1 MARPNH
7 YETLGLRS
15 SATEGEIKAAY
26 RKIVLRHHP
35 DRNPDPAS
43 TRIFMAA
50 TEAYDVL
57 VDPDARRGYDQGLAN
72 EARRAAERQAEENR
86 ARAAESRARAARA
99 ASTAPPP
106 RGPTAPPRT
115 PMPTQLARLSMLFSR
130 GLYAEAEKLAD
141 EILVRDPRQ
150 PLAYAVKGDLARQ
163 RGKLEEAARQYSLAI
178 QMDPR
183 NPTYLQRYEQV
194 LMRVQTGPDGKL
206 RMDPNERLTLASLAF
221 AIVCLLA
228 AVFLVWS
235 PERPVFSGLDIVAT
249 WTVGL
254 VAMLF
259 LCGVFAGACL
269 SVGEGLDRLD
279 AYAAGRIGPTVAL
292 GLVSVVSF
300 PAAVVLYL
308 LLGLIQR
315 GFNLSTTRLMVAVAV
330 AVAFLAGGAAL
341 GRGGIEPFS
350 VLLWGGNLAY
360 LGGLCG
366 WAVADSLRYST

>member
-15 SATEGEIKAAY
+15 PASEKEIKAAY
-26 RKIVLRHHP
+26 RRIVLRHHP

-50 TEAYDVL
+50 TEAYEAL
-57 VDPDARRGYDQGLAN
+57 LDPEQRRLYDEGLAS
-72 EARRAAERQAEENR
+72 EARRASERQAEATR
-86 ARAAESRARAARA
+86 AQAAESRARAARA

-106 RGPTAPPRT
+106 RASPPPGT
-115 PMPTQLARLSMLFSR
+115 PIPTQLARLSLLFSR

-141 EILVRDPRQ
+141 EILAQAPRQ
-150 PLAYAVKGDLARQ
+150 PLPYAVKGDLARQ
-163 RGKLEEAARQYSLAI
+163 RGKLQEAARQYALAI

-183 NPTYLQRYEQV
+183 NPTYLQRYEEV
-194 LMRVQTGPDGKL
+194 LNRVQTAPDGKP
-206 RMDPNERLTLASLAF
+206 RTEPGERLTLASLVYGA
-221 AIVCLLA
+221 VCLLA
-228 AVFLVWS
+228 AIFVVLS
-235 PERPVFSGLDIVAT
+235 PEKPVFGGLSIVAS

-259 LCGVFAGACL
+259 LCGVAAGSAL
-269 SVGEGLDRLD
+269 SVGDGLDRLD
-279 AYAAGRIGPTVAL
+279 AYATGRMGPTVAL

-300 PAAVVLYL
+300 PAAAVLYL
-308 LLGLIQR
+308 LLGIAQR
-315 GFNLSTTRLMVAVAV
+315 GFNLSTTRLMVAIGVAV
-330 AVAFLAGGAAL
+330 ALLAVGAAL
-341 GRGGIEPFS
+341 GGTIKPLS

-366 WAVADSLRYST
+366 WAVADSLRHSM